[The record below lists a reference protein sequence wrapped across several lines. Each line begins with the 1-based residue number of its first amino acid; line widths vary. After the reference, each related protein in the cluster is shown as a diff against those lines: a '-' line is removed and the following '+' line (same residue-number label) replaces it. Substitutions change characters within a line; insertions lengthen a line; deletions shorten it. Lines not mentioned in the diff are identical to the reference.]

1 MNEISSEE
9 WYEIFE
15 EDMQSLQQATAWR
28 ERLEFELEMLDAE
41 IRRQIESG
49 YA

>member
-28 ERLEFELEMLDAE
+28 EQLERELVGLNQ
-41 IRRQIESG
+41 RIEN
-49 YA
+49 ARE